1 MVCREMSCGIRPC
14 DRLITNMPSSRL
26 QGGPSAHVATSFLLC
41 RNRQVPW
48 NLMTGQSLAL
58 MCLPSCIR
66 ISSATNMC
74 CKHLLKG
81 EVVSCT
87 CSIHALAQLLQSLV
101 SLMRLLQVGQ
111 GIVEASCCF
120 CKSSCKQLL
129 LVGHEH
135 DQTATIYK
143 AAGSCP
149 EPNCFKEHRIANTA

>member
-1 MVCREMSCGIRPC
+1 MVCREMSCGLRPL
-14 DRLITNMPSSRL
+14 DRLITNMPSSSALL
-26 QGGPSAHVATSFLLC
+26 QGGRSAHVATSCLLC

-48 NLMTGQSLAL
+48 NL
-58 MCLPSCIR
+58 
-66 ISSATNMC
+66 MC

-101 SLMRLLQVGQ
+101 SLIRLLQVGQ
-111 GIVEASCCF
+111 GIVEASYCF
-120 CKSSCKQLL
+120 CKPSCKQLL

-149 EPNCFKEHRIANTA
+149 EPNCFKEHKIANTA